1 MPNPVATT
9 SRTEDCAAPFGAITT
24 LSCAMEQT
32 AKETNPTESTKVK
45 KLRQNTRLLSEW
57 FIFRFCLD
65 RCQAL

>member
-32 AKETNPTESTKVK
+32 AKETNPTESTKGL
-45 KLRQNTRLLSEW
+45 KLRQNTGLLIEW
-57 FIFRFCLD
+57 FIFRFCLEL
-65 RCQAL
+65 CLAL